1 MDNLQRQYLEAMG
14 IQMWE
19 SRDGSAPTSPP
30 EVVAEPAIS
39 EPVVRVAPVQAGKTE
54 PLHLDTSSETQ
65 PKSAPGQAPELV
77 PEQRLAQ
84 EDDVALLDWNALQSR
99 VSTCALCDELVANR
113 SQTVF
118 GVGDP
123 AADWMVIGE
132 APGTEEDQQGE
143 PFVGPAGQL
152 LNNML
157 LAMGLKREQT
167 FLANILKCR
176 LPDKRDPKQQEA
188 ANCRTFLERQIA
200 LVKPKIILLLGK
212 VAAQNILSSD
222 QTIGH
227 MRGEVYYY
235 GDEKIPIIVTYHP
248 AYLLRAPKEKR
259 KAWDDLKL
267 AMSVYSRQAG
277 A

>member
-14 IQMWE
+14 IQLWE
-19 SRDGSAPTSPP
+19 PRNGDTVTPLP
-30 EVVAEPAIS
+30 EVVAVPATS
-39 EPVVRVAPVQAGKTE
+39 DSAVKVAPVQAEKSVDPVPAEALFEVTAE
-54 PLHLDTSSETQ
+54 APPKPASKQQ
-65 PKSAPGQAPELV
+65 PVQ
-77 PEQRLAQ
+77 
-84 EDDVALLDWNALQSR
+84 DDVALLDWNALQSR
-99 VSTCALCDELVANR
+99 VSACTLCDELVANR

-123 AADWMVIGE
+123 EADWMVIGE

-143 PFVGPAGQL
+143 PFVGRAGQL

-157 LAMGLKREQT
+157 LAIGLKREQV
-167 FLANILKCR
+167 FIANILKCR
-176 LPDKRDPKQQEA
+176 PPDNRDPKQQEA
-188 ANCRTFLERQIA
+188 ANCRAFLERQIA

-212 VAAQNILSSD
+212 VAAQNILASD
-222 QTIGH
+222 QTIGR

-235 GDEKIPIIVTYHP
+235 GDEKIPVIVTYHP
-248 AYLLRAPKEKR
+248 AYLLRSPKEKR

-267 AMSVYSRQAG
+267 AISMYSRQIG